1 LHAPALRALHPALQL
16 AQRAA
21 LVPAQLGALP
31 VKVDPE
37 LADVEAGVSSGAD
50 EAAPG
55 EAQTVKP
62 AAVEQSRRPRI
73 ARSMLTRD
81 GLEGDAC
88 PIATQDVA
96 TNLENRQHAL
106 DTALAKDDDAAIT
119 ATSYQIANA
128 RQYAPSTFA
137 AAGLTAATT
146 YTNYPFVADAAATV
160 VSAKIV
166 FTGTPSTQ
174 PTVGND
180 VVLTVFKN
188 GATVVATK
196 TYSGNVDAAGT
207 WVALTL
213 SGTLANK
220 QLAAGD
226 TLSCVV
232 VQNGTARIGTASGV
246 NFLVAMTP
254 KAT

>member
-1 LHAPALRALHPALQL
+1 MAITAPSLKQISAIGGFSYTTKA
-16 AQRAA
+16 AQP
-21 LVPAQLGALP
+21 L
-31 VKVDPE
+31 KDFC
-37 LADVEAGVSSGAD
+37 DGV
-50 EAAPG
+50 
-55 EAQTVKP
+55 QT
-62 AAVEQSRRPRI
+62 
-73 ARSMLTRD
+73 D
-81 GLEGDAC
+81 
-88 PIATQDVA
+88 
-96 TNLENRQHAL
+96 
-106 DTALAKDDDAAIT
+106 AIT

-128 RQYAPSTFA
+128 RQYAQSTFA
-137 AAGLTAATT
+137 GAALTGAAT

-160 VSAKIV
+160 VSAKVV

-180 VVLTVFKN
+180 VVLTVYKN

-213 SGTLANK
+213 SGTAANK

-226 TLSCVV
+226 TLTCVV
-232 VQNGTARIGTASGV
+232 VQSGTARLGTASGV
-246 NFLVAMTP
+246 NFLVAMAP